1 MMKSR
6 LFGATIPWTVRGPS
20 TAVAALGLMIGAIA
34 GCSESIERPK
44 TLPVRGKVTYKGQPV
59 PKGTVTFQP
68 DQGQPAVGE
77 LQDDGSYRLTTFAP
91 GDGALPGHHRVFII
105 ANTADP
111 TKMPGSS
118 PGWTPPK
125 DLVPK
130 KYNTAETS
138 GLEATVS
145 ADKSDISFDLQ

>member
-1 MMKSR
+1 
-6 LFGATIPWTVRGPS
+6 
-20 TAVAALGLMIGAIA
+20 
-34 GCSESIERPK
+34 
-44 TLPVRGKVTYKGQPV
+44 V
-59 PKGTVTFQP
+59 PKGTVTFQR
-68 DQGQPAVGE
+68 DQGQPATGE
-77 LQDDGSYRLTTFAP
+77 FKEDRTYQPSTFAQ
-91 GDGALPGHHRVFII
+91 GDGALPGHHRVFIV

-130 KYNTAETS
+130 KYNAAGTS

-145 ADKSDISFDLQ
+145 ADKSDIDFDLQ